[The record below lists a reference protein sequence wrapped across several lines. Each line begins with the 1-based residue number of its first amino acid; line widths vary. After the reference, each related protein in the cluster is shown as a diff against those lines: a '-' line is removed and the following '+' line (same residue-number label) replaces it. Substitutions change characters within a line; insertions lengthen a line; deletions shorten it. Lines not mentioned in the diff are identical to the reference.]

1 MSEKSLIVT
10 LITIEPGAQL
20 TRNVPYAFAVKL
32 LDAGYTQVTII
43 DPETDVI
50 LAQSRCN

>member
-1 MSEKSLIVT
+1 MDVT
-10 LITIEPGAQL
+10 LITIDAGAQL
-20 TRNVPYAFAVKL
+20 TRTVPYEFAVKL

-50 LAQSRCN
+50 LAQSGGN